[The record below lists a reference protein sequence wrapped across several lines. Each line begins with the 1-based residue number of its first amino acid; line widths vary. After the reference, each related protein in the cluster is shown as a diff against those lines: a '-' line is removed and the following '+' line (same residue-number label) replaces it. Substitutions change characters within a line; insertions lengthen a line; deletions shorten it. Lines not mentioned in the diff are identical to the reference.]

1 MVQYLTTGILAAAIL
16 ALGAA
21 EASAQNFIST
31 GRGHGVI
38 DKFHDLAP
46 GQGSPTAFAGTA
58 VEIDG
63 NGNPFQ
69 GIATLWVSNIWP
81 ERVNN
86 LFTRVHYRVHADW
99 GNDINYKVN
108 ILFE

>member
-46 GQGSPTAFAGTA
+46 GQGSPTAFAGTLLRLTEMG
-58 VEIDG
+58 V
-63 NGNPFQ
+63 PFR
-69 GIATLWVSNIWP
+69 G
-81 ERVNN
+81 
-86 LFTRVHYRVHADW
+86 
-99 GNDINYKVN
+99 
-108 ILFE
+108 